1 MPATLRQALEHIKT
15 AATRQVKELQKL
27 VDAGRMDEAR
37 AMASKLEAADVLKKS
52 KMGTPLK
59 RLGAGREGI
68 ADLVLGAADA
78 PKGHEF
84 AVRKSYDPKASMF
97 NPKLPDRKVQIGR
110 ELISD
115 PNYAQMFTPDRAHMA
130 GNVPYH
136 VGEFVP
142 GRALKDVDYMGQIS
156 AAGKIRAA
164 KGRGDVVAEKVLGY
178 GGELADIVGHGD
190 NVRVTPQGVPKIID
204 HMPFARSELWP
215 HDLDTQ
221 MQAIHRRFPNFTPEH
236 MAQEQEMLGHI
247 AGRRN
252 PQAEA
257 IAQKLN
263 AQNANV
269 IEGYKQMGGSR
280 QARKVRGAKPPVATD
295 PSLRPSLFPSRASSA
310 AARPSLAPTTAPN
323 LHPTMAPSL
332 RARFSNLSGAGKAGV
347 VGGAALGAG
356 LLGYGAYRMMK
367 NRPDGADNT

>member
-37 AMASKLEAADVLKKS
+37 AMASKLEAAGVLKKS

-84 AVRKSYDPKASMF
+84 AVRKAYDPKASMF

-110 ELISD
+110 ELLSD

-136 VGEFVP
+136 IGEFVP

-164 KGRGDVVAEKVLGY
+164 KGRGDVVAEKVLGR

-204 HMPFARSELWP
+204 HMPFAQSEQP
-215 HDLDTQ
+215 HIYDTRT
-221 MQAIHRRFPNFTPEH
+221 QAIHRKFPNFTPEH
-236 MAQEQEMLGHI
+236 MAQEQEMVGHLYG
-247 AGRRN
+247 GRR

-257 IAQKLN
+257 IAEKLN

-280 QARKVRGAKPPVATD
+280 QARKVRGAKLPVATD
-295 PSLRPSLFPSRASSA
+295 PGLRPSLFPSRASSV
-310 AARPSLAPTTAPN
+310 AARPSLAPTMAPS
-323 LHPTMAPSL
+323 LRPTMAPSL
-332 RARFSNLSGAGKAGV
+332 RARFSNLSTAGKAGV

-356 LLGYGAYRMMK
+356 LLGYGAYRMMQ